1 MDMSH
6 GDGAL
11 YWTSQETGQ
20 ENKFALENIV
30 VKFINANLYES
41 V

>member
-11 YWTSQETGQ
+11 YWTSQEIGQ
-20 ENKFALENIV
+20 ENKSLW
-30 VKFINANLYES
+30 KTLS
-41 V
+41 